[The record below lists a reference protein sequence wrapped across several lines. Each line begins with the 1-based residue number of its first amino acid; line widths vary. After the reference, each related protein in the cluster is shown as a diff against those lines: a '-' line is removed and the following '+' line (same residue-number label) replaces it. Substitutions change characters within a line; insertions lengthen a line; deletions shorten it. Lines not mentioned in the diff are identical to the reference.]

1 MSEARRVLG
10 RGAVCPLLKV
20 LHRAGRLAL
29 LPTRIDSVGADYV
42 VLKRAL
48 PYAVE
53 LTWNP
58 ELYDLSSKLVQESGY
73 EDFTVQFKWG
83 ACGEGAGGSALH
95 PRATSRPPASSA
107 DTYTGQQEAK
117 GYNAF
122 QVDTCRNCWIRRVRM
137 VNCDNAVY
145 VLNSDSCTVRR
156 AAGRQ
161 PGSGWV
167 GWGGA
172 QAPASRTC
180 CSRQRL
186 HTLRPAGQ
194 STSCRALPL
203 LTPPP
208 ASRSDIHVGVTA
220 PRGGPNVVG
229 LEGHH
234 VLNSY
239 ASQDLLFTR
248 WVGGWVGGSL
258 GLPRARAC
266 VRPPAPSTQH
276 THTPVP
282 LCVLAAS
289 GLRPP
294 GTLT

>member
-10 RGAVCPLLKV
+10 RGAVCLLLKV

-145 VLNSDSCTVRR
+145 VLNSDSCTVRCASCWS
-156 AAGRQ
+156 AAREWLGGVGGRTGTSIPHLLQ
-161 PGSGWV
+161 SG
-167 GWGGA
+167 A
-172 QAPASRTC
+172 SAHLAPSWTEHKLSR
-180 CSRQRL
+180 S
-186 HTLRPAGQ
+186 
-194 STSCRALPL
+194 
-203 LTPPP
+203 PP
-208 ASRSDIHVGVTA
+208 AHPSPRVPQRH
-220 PRGGPNVVG
+220 PRGRDC
-229 LEGHH
+229 
-234 VLNSY
+234 
-239 ASQDLLFTR
+239 ATR
-248 WVGGWVGGSL
+248 WPERG
-258 GLPRARAC
+258 RA
-266 VRPPAPSTQH
+266 
-276 THTPVP
+276 
-282 LCVLAAS
+282 
-289 GLRPP
+289 
-294 GTLT
+294 